1 MKLYK
6 ARKKDGTPIKF
17 STWDR
22 YIIHNGEPILDLI
35 RKIKQGYDTIKD
47 DGVHQ
52 FQILGFGTNDT
63 RKYDWEINS
72 GTSKYRKKNIVC
84 RYKGGVYMN
93 TDEVIGSTPVTPM
106 SKHFFRLD
114 RPSGPMC
121 LFRVNGSTV
130 TSEYGINPDILITG
144 LRNYMNWNVR
154 DINWTEIIRDNDY
167 FELVI
172 DGYLYT
178 MRLNFNM
185 YYDYSYGETQYRN
198 SVEVGPNGYTIPYHI
213 DAISDEIIPLESPIG
228 GNNVSQVLNH
238 DAFFNNPRHDSNVT
252 TLCGLINPLQQ
263 TNIYKE
269 ASAKLEVALFN
280 NTDSK
285 VPLNLF
291 VLKEK
296 YCRMSDRNRYSTEA
310 IDNFNNINIGKYW
323 QPREAEIFGYPILS
337 DKSRDAGSCMQ
348 YATFRINGSRRKYAS
363 QFNENSLYMKPSNY
377 GKYTTWSFANDSYG
391 CIYIDE
397 NGIPRNTDASPIKEP
412 ISHLLCFRIV

>member
-6 ARKKDGTPIKF
+6 ARKKDGTPVKF

-47 DGVHQ
+47 DGIHQ
-52 FQILGFGTNDT
+52 FQILGLGTNDT
-63 RKYDWEINS
+63 RKYDWEING
-72 GTSKYRKKNIVC
+72 GTMKYRKKNIVC
-84 RYKGGVYMN
+84 RYKGGVYIN

-130 TSEYGINPDILITG
+130 TSEYGITPDILING

-185 YYDYSYGETQYRN
+185 YYDYSYSNDQYKKSRDI
-198 SVEVGPNGYTIPYHI
+198 GPSSYMIPYHI
-213 DAISDEIIPLESPIG
+213 DAISDEIIPLESRIG
-228 GNNVSQVLNH
+228 GNNISQVLNH
-238 DAFFNNPRHDSNVT
+238 NDFFNNHKNDKNVT
-252 TLCGLINPLQQ
+252 TLCGLINPLQK
-263 TNIYKE
+263 TNIYAE
-269 ASAKLEVALFN
+269 TSDKLQNALLN
-280 NTDSK
+280 NVNSK
-285 VPLNLF
+285 MALSLL
-291 VLKEK
+291 VLRVKH
-296 YCRMSDRNRYSTEA
+296 CRMSDRNRYSTEA
-310 IDNFNNINIGKYW
+310 IDNFNTINIGRYW

-348 YATFRINGSRRKYAS
+348 YATFRMNGSRRKYAA
-363 QFNENSLYMKPSNY
+363 QFNENPLYMKPTNY

-397 NGIPRNTDASPIKEP
+397 NGIPRNTDVMPIKEP

>member
-52 FQILGFGTNDT
+52 FQIYGSGTNDT
-63 RKYDWEINS
+63 RKYDWEIMS

-93 TDEVIGSTPVTPM
+93 TDEVIGSMPVTPM

-121 LFRVNGSTV
+121 LFRINGSTV
-130 TSEYGINPDILITG
+130 TSEYGIDPATLIGG
-144 LRNYMNWNVR
+144 LRYNMRW
-154 DINWTEIIRDNDY
+154 DKIWLNWTEIIKDNDY

-185 YYDYSYGETQYRN
+185 YYDYSYGETQYKN
-198 SVEVGPNGYTIPYHI
+198 SKEIGPREYTIPYHI
-213 DAISDEIIPLESPIG
+213 DAISDEIIPLGSPIG
-228 GNNVSQVLNH
+228 GNSVSQVLDHN
-238 DAFFNNPRHDSNVT
+238 AFFNNPSHDSNVT
-252 TLCGLINPLQQ
+252 TLCGLINPLQK
-263 TNIYKE
+263 TNIYIE
-269 ASAKLEVALFN
+269 TSDKLKAALFN
-280 NTDSK
+280 NTNSK
-285 VPLNLF
+285 IPLNLF
-291 VLKEK
+291 VLREK
-296 YCRMSDRNRYSTEA
+296 YCRMSDRNRYSTEN
-310 IDNFNNINIGKYW
+310 IGNFNNINIGKYW
-323 QPREAEIFGYPILS
+323 QPREAEIFGYPVLS
-337 DKSRDAGSCMQ
+337 EKSKDAGSCMQ

-377 GKYTTWSFANDSYG
+377 GKYTTWSFAKYSYG

-397 NGIPRNTDASPIKEP
+397 NGIPRNTEKLINKEP

>member
-6 ARKKDGTPIKF
+6 ARKKDGTPVKF

-52 FQILGFGTNDT
+52 FQIYGSGTNDT
-63 RKYDWEINS
+63 RKYDWEIMS

-93 TDEVIGSTPVTPM
+93 TDEVIGSMPVTPM

-130 TSEYGINPDILITG
+130 TSEYDIDPSTLIGG
-144 LRNYMNWNVR
+144 LRENMRW
-154 DINWTEIIRDNDY
+154 DKIWLNWTEIIRDNDY

-185 YYDYSYGETQYRN
+185 YYDYSYGEDQYRN
-198 SVEVGPNGYTIPYHI
+198 SRKRGPVGKIPYHI
-213 DAISDEIIPLESPIG
+213 DAISDEIIPPGSRIG
-228 GNNVSQVLNH
+228 GNNVSQVLDIN
-238 DAFFNNPRHDSNVT
+238 AFFNAHQSDNNVT
-252 TLCGLINPLQQ
+252 TLCGLINPLQK
-263 TNIYKE
+263 TNIYSE
-269 ASAKLEVALFN
+269 ASARLSYALLN
-280 NTDSK
+280 NTDSRT
-285 VPLNLF
+285 PLKLL
-291 VLKEK
+291 VLEDK
-296 YCRMSDRNRYSTEA
+296 YCRMPDRNKGKTDT

-348 YATFRINGSRRKYAS
+348 YSTFRINGSRRKYAS

-377 GKYTTWSFANDSYG
+377 GKYTTWSFANYSYG
-391 CIYIDE
+391 CVYIDE
-397 NGIPRNTDASPIKEP
+397 DGIPRNTEKLINKEP

>member
-17 STWDR
+17 NTWDR

-52 FQILGFGTNDT
+52 FQISGFGSNDT
-63 RKYDWEINS
+63 RKYDWEIHG

-84 RYKGGVYMN
+84 RYKGGVYMS

-114 RPSGPMC
+114 RPNGPMC

-130 TSEYGINPDILITG
+130 TSEYGIDPDILISG
-144 LRNYMNWNVR
+144 LRDNMNWNKR
-154 DINWTEIIRDNDY
+154 RMNWTEMIRDNDY

-185 YYDYSYGETQYRN
+185 YYDYSYSNDQYKN
-198 SVEVGPNGYTIPYHI
+198 SRDIGPSSYMIPYHI
-213 DAISDEIIPLESPIG
+213 DAISDEIIPLESHIG
-228 GNNVSQVLNH
+228 GNNISQVLNH
-238 DAFFNNPRHDSNVT
+238 NDFFNNHRNDKNVT
-252 TLCGLINPLQQ
+252 TLCGLINPLQK
-263 TNIYKE
+263 TNIYAE
-269 ASAKLEVALFN
+269 TSDKLQNALLN
-280 NTDSK
+280 NVNSK
-285 VPLNLF
+285 MALNLL
-291 VLKEK
+291 VLRVK

-310 IDNFNNINIGKYW
+310 IDNFNTINIGRYW

-337 DKSRDAGSCMQ
+337 DKSRDSGSCMQ
-348 YATFRINGSRRKYAS
+348 YATFRINGNRRKYAS
-363 QFNENSLYMKPSNY
+363 QFNENELYRKPTTY

-397 NGIPRNTDASPIKEP
+397 NGIPRNTDVMPIKEP